1 MNAVQAIVVQIDTIC
16 DHILGLTGYSVA
28 TLREVSEALH
38 RASARIDNEIAQRI
52 ASADYRGDAS

>member
-1 MNAVQAIVVQIDTIC
+1 MKAVQAIVVQIDTIC
-16 DHILGLTGYSVA
+16 DHILGPTGYSVA

-38 RASARIDNEIAQRI
+38 RASARIDNDIALRV